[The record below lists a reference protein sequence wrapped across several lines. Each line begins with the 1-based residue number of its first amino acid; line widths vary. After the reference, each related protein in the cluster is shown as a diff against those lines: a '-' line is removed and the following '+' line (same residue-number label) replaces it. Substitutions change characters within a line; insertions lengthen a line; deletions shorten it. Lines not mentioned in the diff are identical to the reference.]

1 MILNMPLI
9 LFIFEISIIP
19 YVVKIIPQ
27 RIENIDNEF
36 ITNAIKS

>member
-9 LFIFEISIIP
+9 QFIFEISIIP
-19 YVVKIIPQ
+19 DVIKIIPQ
-27 RIENIDNEF
+27 RIENMDNKF